1 MNWRFLQIQSYGS
14 CNICWK
20 AFKNDEI
27 LLSDIDAEVESVRKE
42 DMRIDAEIKVIIDT
56 NLCE

>member
-1 MNWRFLQIQSYGS
+1 MNWRFLQIWSYGS

-27 LLSDIDAEVESVRKE
+27 SLSDINAEVESVRKE
-42 DMRIDAEIKVIIDT
+42 NMGIDDEIKVIVDT